1 MSQAGL
7 GLDLHFL
14 WLLLEVTS
22 VLKVNLAPPRGI
34 GKMEKQVGCI

>member
-7 GLDLHFL
+7 GPGLHFL

-22 VLKVNLAPPRGI
+22 VLKVNIAAPRGI
-34 GKMEKQVGCI
+34 GKMKKHVRRV